1 MDNDYILE
9 MTDITKRF
17 PGVLALDGVSL
28 RVRPGT
34 VHALM
39 GENGAG
45 KSTLMKCLFGIYRED
60 AGEIVFGGQKVKF
73 HSARDALV
81 AGVSMIH
88 QELSNVPERSVREN
102 IWLGREPT
110 IAVGPVRLLNHRK
123 MQEDTLALMK
133 KLEMDI
139 DPSARMASLSISRQ
153 QNCEIA
159 KAVSYGARIVVMDE
173 PTSSLTENE
182 TEHLFRIIRD
192 LRSAGVA
199 VIYISHKMSEIF
211 RIADEVSVMRDG
223 RMIATK
229 NASELDEDALI
240 RLMVG
245 RDTTHRFPPVES
257 RPGKIRLEVEGLT
270 ATNPRSF
277 KDVSLTLREGEI
289 LGIGGLVGAQR
300 TELVEAIFGLRGV
313 AAGRIRV
320 DGKEVRIDSPED
332 AIRHG
337 IGLITEDRRGSG
349 IFPLLSVTVNTA
361 IASLS
366 RYRNAARL
374 LAHRRIESESV
385 KLNEALRTKTP
396 SMNTEI
402 QNLSGGNQQKV
413 IVSRWLMT
421 MPDILIMD
429 EPTRGIDVGAK
440 YEIYTIMAEL
450 AKQGK
455 SIIMV
460 SSEMPELIGMS
471 HRIMVL
477 CAGRHTGT
485 LEKVEATQESIM
497 RLAAQFETV
506 ADVAS

>member
-1 MDNDYILE
+1 MDNEYILE

-45 KSTLMKCLFGIYRED
+45 KSTLMKCLFGIYHED
-60 AGEIVFGGQKVKF
+60 AGNIVLGGRQVKF
-73 HSARDALV
+73 HSAKDALV

-88 QELSNVPERSVREN
+88 QELSNVSERSVREN
-102 IWLGREPT
+102 VWLGREPV
-110 IAVGPVRLLNHRK
+110 IAIGPLHLLNHRK
-123 MQEDTLALMK
+123 MHEDTLALMQR
-133 KLEMDI
+133 LEMDVE
-139 DPSARMASLSISRQ
+139 PAARMGSLSISKQ
-153 QNCEIA
+153 QACEIA
-159 KAVSYGARIVVMDE
+159 KAVSYGARVVVMDE

-182 TEHLFRIIRD
+182 TEHLFKIIRD
-192 LRSAGVA
+192 LRSSGVA

-223 RMIATK
+223 RMIATHR
-229 NASELDEDALI
+229 ASELDEDALI

-257 RPGKIRLEVEGLT
+257 VPGKIRLQVEGLT
-270 ATNPRSF
+270 AANPRSF

-300 TELVEAIFGLRGV
+300 TELVEAIFGLRAV
-313 AAGRIRV
+313 ASGRISV
-320 DGKEVRIDSPED
+320 NGKEVRIDSPED
-332 AIRHG
+332 AIKHG

-361 IASLS
+361 IASLA

-374 LAHRRIESESV
+374 LSHRRIEKESV

-396 SMNTEI
+396 SMGTEI
-402 QNLSGGNQQKV
+402 QDLSGGNQQKV
-413 IVSRWLMT
+413 IVSR
-421 MPDILIMD
+421 
-429 EPTRGIDVGAK
+429 
-440 YEIYTIMAEL
+440 
-450 AKQGK
+450 
-455 SIIMV
+455 
-460 SSEMPELIGMS
+460 
-471 HRIMVL
+471 
-477 CAGRHTGT
+477 
-485 LEKVEATQESIM
+485 
-497 RLAAQFETV
+497 
-506 ADVAS
+506 